1 MRARSEDRPVGR
13 WRWIGLVVVGCLLSP
28 GRAGAQPPAS
38 GPLSLNDAIQ
48 LALKNYP
55 AIKESRAR
63 AQAADA
69 GIGVARTA
77 FLPRLDLIWQENR
90 ATTNNI
96 FGVLLPQSAI
106 FSMTGP
112 VLGTRSLT
120 DSVWGS
126 AAGVL
131 LSWEAVD
138 FGFRKAGVDVA
149 RAQTALAKNQAALT

>member
-1 MRARSEDRPVGR
+1 MRERSVDRPVWS
-13 WRWIGLVVVGCLLSP
+13 WRWIGLAVVGCVLSP
-28 GRAGAQPPAS
+28 GRAAAQPAAS

-96 FGVLLPQSAI
+96 FGVLLPQSTSPIA
-106 FSMTGP
+106 SGAAPRACCCRGKPSTSASGRP
-112 VLGTRSLT
+112 VSTSRARRPRS
-120 DSVWGS
+120 
-126 AAGVL
+126 
-131 LSWEAVD
+131 
-138 FGFRKAGVDVA
+138 R
-149 RAQTALAKNQAALT
+149 RIRRP